1 MIFYSIKQDRARR
14 LAVIVASCLISWSA
28 NAACD
33 LTTTDNTFG
42 GGLDYLDGSE
52 DVRARISLVE
62 RHHFTS
68 DVESI
73 RRGSTGPL
81 PKDLEYTLR
90 HIPNHYRAL
99 ASYAR
104 WEQREPR
111 QARTRPRSAECYF
124 QRAIAFRPQDPQLHM
139 LLAVLYHRMKRS
151 EEARAEYQRAEDMGL
166 GSAELFYNRGLLEF
180 DVGRLE
186 LSREYAIRAYGLGFP
201 LPGLKDKLNSKGV
214 RL

>member
-1 MIFYSIKQDRARR
+1 MSIYRMHQDRPRR
-14 LAVIVASCLISWSA
+14 LAIIVASCLISWSA
-28 NAACD
+28 NAGCD
-33 LTTTDNTFG
+33 LNTRDNTFG
-42 GGLDYLDGSE
+42 GGLDYLDGSQE
-52 DVRARISLVE
+52 ARAKMSVVE

-111 QARTRPRSAECYF
+111 QARTRPRTAECYF
-124 QRAIAFRPQDPQLHM
+124 LRAIAFRPQDPQLHM
-139 LLAVLYHRMKRS
+139 LLAVLYHRTKRP
-151 EEARAEYQRAEDMGL
+151 EEARAEYKRAEDMGL

-180 DVGRLE
+180 DAGRLE
-186 LSREYAIRAYGLGFP
+186 LSREYAIRAYALGFP